1 MIEDDKI
8 DNDIIKDYI
17 NKLGQVD
24 ALILGCTHYPSLI
37 KEFKKYLDK
46 NIEIIDMG
54 VILSNNLKLESSG
67 EYSLTMYFTKINKVL
82 INNIGNIIKTNYKII
97 EVEVNNESN
106 Y

>member
-8 DNDIIKDYI
+8 DNDIIKEKI
-17 NKLGQVD
+17 KR
-24 ALILGCTHYPSLI
+24 LI